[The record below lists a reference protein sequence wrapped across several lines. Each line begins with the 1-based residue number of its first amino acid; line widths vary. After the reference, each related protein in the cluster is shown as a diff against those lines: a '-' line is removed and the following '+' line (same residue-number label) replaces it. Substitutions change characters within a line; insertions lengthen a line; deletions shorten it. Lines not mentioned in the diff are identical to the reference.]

1 MDYEIALNFVKAL
14 LNNFHLTFQ
23 TASTP
28 LALPHSPA
36 DLGLRQ
42 LLKPDIDYCEI
53 SRQFSEICQPNTI
66 YRTKDFS
73 LCYYLI
79 FRIPTK
85 TKLPFAS
92 IGPYTSTIITREVL
106 LQYFADYSFPPDI
119 FAQLEKYYQEVPYL
133 SDDSYLQTL
142 LYTLGE
148 WMWGSV
154 ENFSI
159 RSEERRVGKECRL

>member
-53 SRQFSEICQPNTI
+53 SRQFSEICQPKTI
-66 YRTKDFS
+66 
-73 LCYYLI
+73 
-79 FRIPTK
+79 
-85 TKLPFAS
+85 
-92 IGPYTSTIITREVL
+92 
-106 LQYFADYSFPPDI
+106 
-119 FAQLEKYYQEVPYL
+119 
-133 SDDSYLQTL
+133 
-142 LYTLGE
+142 
-148 WMWGSV
+148 
-154 ENFSI
+154 
-159 RSEERRVGKECRL
+159 